1 MLELFRNKPA
11 FIVEAEKAR
20 HKPNII
26 LQVLIFIAVF
36 IVTQIAASLPLIIGT
51 IVKVVSDIS
60 KGNAD
65 ITDTSKSQEYAS
77 QLMSGDW
84 VNILMLF
91 CTVIATA
98 LTIIYCRFIEKRSLF
113 SMGFTKKK
121 AVSNYLAG
129 LLVGAIMFGAGV
141 LICWLSGTLEYKGLV
156 LGSNIGVVL
165 VFFLAFLCQG
175 MSEEVI
181 LRGYFMVSLAAKKS
195 VIIAIVLNSLLFA
208 LMHILNNGIA
218 ILPLINLA
226 LFGVFASVYMLCT
239 ENIWGVCAIHS
250 MWNFVQGN
258 IFGIAVSGIKI
269 NATVFS
275 FESNKTNTLI
285 NGGEFGLEG
294 GLAVTAVLVIATVLT
309 LLIKS
314 RSNNVMSTENK
325 SNEI

>member
-1 MLELFRNKPA
+1 MLDLLRNKPA

-20 HKPNII
+20 FKPNII
-26 LQVLIFIAVF
+26 VQVLVFVAVF
-36 IVTQIAASLPLIIGT
+36 IVTQIAAGLPLFIGT
-51 IVKVVSDIS
+51 IVKVVSDMTN
-60 KGNAD
+60 GTAD
-65 ITDTSKSQEYAS
+65 LTDPAKNQEYAS

-91 CTVIATA
+91 CTVIATTLA
-98 LTIIYCRFIEKRSLF
+98 IIYCRFIEKRSLF
-113 SMGFTKKK
+113 SMGFTKRK
-121 AVSNYLAG
+121 AVSNYLTG
-129 LLVGAIMFGAGV
+129 LLVGALMFGAGV
-141 LICWLSGTLEYKGLV
+141 LICWLTGTLEYKGLV
-156 LGSNIGVVL
+156 LGSNIGMVL
-165 VFFLAFLCQG
+165 VFFLGFLCQG

-195 VIIAIVLNSLLFA
+195 VIIAILLNSVLFA
-208 LMHILNNGIA
+208 LMHIFNNGIS

-226 LFGVFASVYMLCT
+226 LFGIFASVYMLCT

-250 MWNFVQGN
+250 VWNFVQGN
-258 IFGIAVSGIKI
+258 VFGIAVSGIKI

-275 FESNKTNTLI
+275 FESNNSNTLI

-314 RSNNVMSTENK
+314 RSNSVMRTET
-325 SNEI
+325 